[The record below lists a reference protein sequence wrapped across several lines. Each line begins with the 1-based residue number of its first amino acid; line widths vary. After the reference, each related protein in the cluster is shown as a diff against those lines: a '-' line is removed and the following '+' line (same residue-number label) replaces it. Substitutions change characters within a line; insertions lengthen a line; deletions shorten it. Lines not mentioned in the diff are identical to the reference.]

1 MKILVLASVVLFG
14 AFSSFDIAHAA
25 KATIYTSWQNNI
37 AVGGYDPVSFFSGV
51 PVEGDKVHSY
61 EYMGA
66 TWRFSTQGNL
76 ELFKTNPEAF
86 APQYGGYC
94 AWALAEGK
102 LAKGSPKYWRVE
114 DGKLYLN
121 FNERIQRRW
130 ESDIEGFIIA
140 GDENWPKILED

>member
-1 MKILVLASVVLFG
+1 MKILVLASIVLFG
-14 AFSSFDIAHAA
+14 AFSSFDMAHAA
-25 KATIYTSWQNNI
+25 KAPIYTSWQNNI

>member
-25 KATIYTSWQNNI
+25 KAPIYTSWQNNI